1 MEVAMTGSF
10 IVWILNVVGAVC
22 FGVVV
27 GWVTS
32 GSLRRAKRNG
42 LTDIT
47 TVIGA
52 IGGAAVTGLFAKE
65 TGAFGA
71 YCVGLAIG
79 FFFYVDRAT
88 KPGAP
93 DWLGEAPPVPADQ
106 PGSGGSLP
114 GFAKKP

>member
-1 MEVAMTGSF
+1 MNPDVSPWV
-10 IVWILNVVGAVC
+10 VWGLTVVGAVG
-22 FGVVV
+22 FGIVI

-32 GSLRRAKRNG
+32 GSLRRAKRDG

-52 IGGAAVTGLFAKE
+52 VGGAGVTGLFAKE

-71 YCVGLAIG
+71 YCIGLAIG
-79 FFFYVDRAT
+79 FFRYVDRAT

-93 DWLGEAPPVPADQ
+93 DWLGEAPPP
-106 PGSGGSLP
+106 STGGANTGLP
-114 GFAKKP
+114 PIARKGQ